1 MNIIHLLYMDNKLN
15 DIKKMYEKLNYF
27 DQYGASFIL
36 FIVITIG
43 LIILMT
49 YFYTMVNIQPI
60 INDWPNQRCK
70 PNIIPIAGLI
80 THPEGMTAS
89 EYTHQNF
96 NYCTQN
102 ILSNITGFA
111 VEPITFI
118 TSMLGTIL
126 NSIGESI
133 QYIRAMFNKVRNT
146 MQEVSE
152 EIMGRLMN
160 FMIPIQQ
167 IIISFK
173 DLIGKIQG
181 SMSAALFTLLGT
193 YYTLQSLMG
202 AIAEFII
209 IILISLGVMISIF
222 WIIPFTWGFAITNT
236 VIFIAIAIPMAI
248 ILAFMVDV
256 LKVQPNLAIPS
267 IKCFDKNTL
276 IPMNDGTQK
285 KIINIK
291 VGDILLNNNIVT
303 SKIKV
308 IAEGSTMYLLDGVIV
323 SDSHIVKYQ
332 DKWITVSNHPF
343 ALKYDL
349 YNEQYLYC
357 LNTSEK
363 IIIINNLIFTDWDE
377 IYNDSL
383 NKILNNEIIPF
394 VNTKFIHKYLDC
406 GFSSNT
412 TIYLQD
418 GSVSNINKIK
428 INDILE
434 NGEKV
439 YGIVELDGLTIV
451 QQFRYNLGENKFV
464 EGYAP
469 NLTVNKE
476 KINNKNKKLYHL
488 LTNKKSFR
496 INNII
501 IPDYNDAID
510 RFLETNK

>member
-15 DIKKMYEKLNYF
+15 NIKKMYEKLNYF
-27 DQYGASFIL
+27 DQYGASFVL
-36 FIVITIG
+36 FIVITIV
-43 LIILMT
+43 LIVLMT
-49 YFYTMVNIQPI
+49 YFYAMVNIQPI

-111 VEPITFI
+111 LEPLTFI
-118 TSMLGTIL
+118 TDMLG
-126 NSIGESI
+126 SIVNVIKSSI

-160 FMIPIQQ
+160 FMIPLQQ

-181 SMSAALFTLLGT
+181 SMTAALFTLLGS
-193 YYTLQSLMG
+193 YYTLQALMG

-209 IILISLGVMISIF
+209 IILIALGTIIAIF
-222 WIIPFTWGFAITNT
+222 WILPFTWGLAISNT
-236 VIFIAIAIPMAI
+236 VIFVAIAIPMAI

-256 LKVQPNLAIPS
+256 LKVQPSLSIPT

-276 IPMNDGTQK
+276 IHMNDGTHK
-285 KIINIK
+285 KIIDIE
-291 VGDILLNNNIVT
+291 VGDILSDNNIVT

-308 IAEGSTMYLLDGVIV
+308 IANESTMYLLDGVIV
-323 SDSHIVKYQ
+323 SDSHVVKYG
-332 DKWITVSNHPF
+332 DEWIQVSKHPLAF
-343 ALKYDL
+343 RYDS
-349 YNEQYLYC
+349 YNEEYLYC
-357 LNTSEK
+357 LNTTEK
-363 IIIINNLIFTDWDE
+363 IIKINNSIFTDWDE
-377 IYNDSL
+377 IYTDSL
-383 NKILNNEIIPF
+383 DKIVNNKIIPI
-394 VNTKFIHKYLDC
+394 VSKNVIHRYLDC
-406 GFSSNT
+406 GFSENT
-412 TIYLQD
+412 KIKLYD
-418 GSVSNINKIK
+418 GSITNIGKIK

-439 YGIVELDGLTIV
+439 YGTVELDGLTV
-451 QQFRYNLGENKFV
+451 VEQFKYNLGENEFI
-464 EGYAP
+464 EGYDP
-469 NLTVNKE
+469 FLTINKV
-476 KINNKNKKLYHL
+476 KLNNKNKKLYHL
-488 LTNKKSFR
+488 LTNKKMFI
-496 INNII
+496 INNLC
-501 IPDYNDAID
+501 IPDYNHAID
-510 RFLETNK
+510 RFLEKQ